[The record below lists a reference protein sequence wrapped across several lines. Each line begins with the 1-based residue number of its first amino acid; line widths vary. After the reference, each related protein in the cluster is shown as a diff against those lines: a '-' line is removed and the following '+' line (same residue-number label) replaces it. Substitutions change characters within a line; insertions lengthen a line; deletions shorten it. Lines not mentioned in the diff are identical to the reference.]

1 MDIVDLTR
9 EISQDS
15 RVFPGSPRPS
25 FIKWSKFDT
34 HGYDSEVMFLSTH
47 TGTRMD
53 APCHF
58 TLDAKS
64 IDQISVRRFI
74 SKDTVLRKF
83 EKEANELDY
92 KHIADSGISIKEND
106 TIIFNTGWEMH
117 TTKKEDKTNE

>member
-74 SKDTVLRKF
+74 SKDTVLLKI
-83 EKEANELDY
+83 EKEANEL
-92 KHIADSGISIKEND
+92 ITNILLIQGLAS
-106 TIIFNTGWEMH
+106 
-117 TTKKEDKTNE
+117 KKMIL